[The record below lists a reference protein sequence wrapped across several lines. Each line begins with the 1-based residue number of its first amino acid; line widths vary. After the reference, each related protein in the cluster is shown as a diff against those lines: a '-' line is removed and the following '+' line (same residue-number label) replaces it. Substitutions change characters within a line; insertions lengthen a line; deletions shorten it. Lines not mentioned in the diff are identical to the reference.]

1 MKKSKWFA
9 ILTVLVL
16 VLACAGTVH
25 AEIIPPSGEG
35 QIGLSAV
42 VLCEELSL
50 RLEPDASSQVVQT
63 LHYRDLI
70 IVTEQK
76 DGWARC
82 VLGDSEDSA
91 SGWVIADYLVID
103 PAWYRTETKTP
114 VYAWNDTAA
123 PKVALLDENIEFLDP
138 ETFLPILKQDGEW
151 LVVSLRGAAGWIH
164 LEAGE

>member
-50 RLEPDASSQVVQT
+50 RLEPDASSKVVKT

-70 IVTEQK
+70 IVAEQA
-76 DGWARC
+76 DGWAFC
-82 VLGDSEDSA
+82 FLGDAEDSG
-91 SGWVIADYLVID
+91 SGWVRADYIAVD
-103 PAWYRTETKTP
+103 PAWYVTESATP
-114 VYAWNDTAA
+114 VYAWNDTSA
-123 PKVALLDENIEFLDP
+123 PKVALLEANTVFMDP
-138 ETFLPILKQDGEW
+138 DTFLPILKDEGEW
-151 LVVSLRGAAGWIH
+151 IIVSLRGAAGWIH
-164 LEAGE
+164 KTAKD